1 MSRLHKTLEVE
12 GPGGETLS
20 VTVHE
25 LTVGQI
31 IDLMNEDAVGGDKA
45 KSTGDFSK
53 FIERNAPKF
62 TTLTFEQMK
71 GMAPSELKKVYV
83 AFKEVNDTFF
93 EVAREA
99 GLLGLLNELKKAV
112 VEDFSKLLVGSLKRV
127 TGSLSSATD
136 TPSSLTP

>member
-1 MSRLHKTLEVE
+1 MSRLHKTLDVE
-12 GPGGETLS
+12 GPGGDTIS

-31 IDLMNEDAVGGDKA
+31 IDLMNEDAVGDKT
-45 KSTGDFSK
+45 KSAGDFGK
-53 FIERNAPKF
+53 FIEKNAPKF

-71 GMAPSELKKVYV
+71 DMAPSELKKVYL